1 MGARGGG
8 KVNQKYQI
16 PITTKL
22 ANTACQQKYIIG
34 QGAGSVNFI
43 GVEKCLLSRIN
54 FGESER
60 IFVKHNKCYGQSLVV
75 VGELGIGAQQQAERQ
90 LIVPNPDLLATA
102 QVHFYIY
109 SFVQENPDPGIPG
122 MARRIP
128 RLLRTD

>member
-1 MGARGGG
+1 M
-8 KVNQKYQI
+8 
-16 PITTKL
+16 
-22 ANTACQQKYIIG
+22 
-34 QGAGSVNFI
+34 SF
-43 GVEKCLLSRIN
+43 RIN

-109 SFVQENPDPGIPG
+109 SFVH
-122 MARRIP
+122 RILILAFLGWCGGF
-128 RLLRTD
+128 RACCALINHL